1 MAPQIT
7 LDQLI
12 GRFEVIRFDSDGV
25 LAPWP
30 GARPGASE
38 AIEQLNSQGK
48 PYLVLTNGASALP
61 ETRATRYNEQGLAI
75 EASRI
80 ITAESLLT
88 PYFPI

>member
-1 MAPQIT
+1 MAPQTT
-7 LDQLI
+7 LDQL
-12 GRFEVIRFDSDGV
+12 RDRYEVILFDSQGV

-30 GARPGASE
+30 GAPE
-38 AIEQLNSQGK
+38 AIERLNSLGK

-61 ETRATRYNEQGLAI
+61 ETRATRYHEQGLAI
-75 EASRI
+75 EANRI